1 MATPRHDTSLV
12 GIRACVSQSMGLILI
27 KPMAEGFTMPASA
40 WNPIA
45 MDNRVVFQFVMTIIH
60 KRN

>member
-1 MATPRHDTSLV
+1 MATPRRDTPLV
-12 GIRACVSQSMGLILI
+12 GIRACVTQTMGLILVT
-27 KPMAEGFTMPASA
+27 PMAEGFTMPASA